1 MLHAAALRNPV
12 VFPMLLK
19 LGADPEALD
28 RDGRTPMDYAV
39 DNLWL
44 QGWDEVRRL
53 LEARGNEPG

>member
-1 MLHAAALRNPV
+1 M
-12 VFPMLLK
+12 FPMLLK

-44 QGWDEVRRL
+44 QGWDEVRWL

>member
-1 MLHAAALRNPV
+1 
-12 VFPMLLK
+12 MLLK